1 MAMVEHRHELERK
14 TKPILDTLRSYQDLP
29 PVRLLDTKAISFL
42 TLCCVARGMVLSQ
55 LFQGSPCFNWD
66 ASPFR
71 AMFPWSENPSGIH
84 IHQFICNLWF
94 CCRIAYFEFASRIGQ
109 SVQYQGVF
117 YLDM

>member
-1 MAMVEHRHELERK
+1 MMQWQTNLKMMASKERQYLQQLANYKSLLRRLGYTPEISHGVLMAMVEHRHELERK

-42 TLCCVARGMVLSQ
+42 MLCCVARGMVLSQ

-71 AMFPWSENPSGIH
+71 AMFP
-84 IHQFICNLWF
+84 
-94 CCRIAYFEFASRIGQ
+94 
-109 SVQYQGVF
+109 
-117 YLDM
+117 